1 MQWLRWWHGTVND
14 PKFSWVARKAG
25 CNVATV
31 IAVWAALL
39 EHASQ
44 EEERGTLGGFDPE
57 SYDCTLGLDDGT
69 CQRVMDAMRGKG
81 LLEVDRVA
89 MWESR
94 QNKPDKSAER
104 TQRWR
109 EKRKT
114 QSSEEESK
122 TDSDTDTEVI
132 SLRCVTEPSPTVTST
147 RKNGKGMGLPDD
159 FGLTEDRTAYAT
171 ERLPKVNAPEL
182 LSAFRDYHTNKGT
195 LARDWD
201 ASWRT
206 WVRNA
211 TSLGY
216 PMLAAAMAQP
226 QKVTRYDSRGRVI
239 NE

>member
-1 MQWLRWWHGTVND
+1 MND
-14 PKFSWVARKAG
+14 PKFSWVARKAS

-44 EEERGTLGGFDPE
+44 EDERGTLYGFDPE

-69 CQRVMDAMRGKG
+69 CQRVMAAMQDKG
-81 LLEVDRVA
+81 LLEADAVS

-109 EKRKT
+109 EKLKT

-122 TDSDTDTEVI
+122 KDSDTDTEVI
-132 SLRCVTEPSPTVTST
+132 SLRDVTEPSQTVTKK
-147 RKNGKGMGLPDD
+147 RKAVGLPDD
-159 FGLTEDRTAYAT
+159 FALTDDRTLYAT
-171 ERLPKVNAPEL
+171 ERLPRVNAPEL

-211 TSLGY
+211 SSLGY
-216 PMLAAAMAQP
+216 PMTAAALAQP
-226 QKVTRYDSRGRVI
+226 QKVTRYDARGRVI
-239 NE
+239 CE